1 MRPERWRSETGA
13 VSSDKLSLIQDDTKI
28 RRRSFRRQG
37 EIFFGL
43 DLCEQRKSGE
53 NMKLNG
59 RVALV
64 TGGAGGIGG
73 AVARSLANAGVG
85 GVAVNYRKS
94 AKDAENLALEIAG
107 RGVKAIAIQADVQSD
122 AQVRA
127 MVAKI
132 GAEFGRLDILV
143 NNAGVTHWVKVSD
156 LEALTDAI
164 WDEILDV
171 NVKGAFRC
179 ARAAAKLLQDHQGMI
194 VNVSSISGVLSP
206 STMSSLAYGTAKA
219 ALIHL
224 TKGLAIALAPKVRV
238 NCVAPAFTDTPWM
251 SGHYGA
257 DYQQV
262 IAQASAGY
270 PLQRIAT
277 PDEVAGAIL
286 GLIAGCDF
294 VTGQTLIVDGGLS
307 LS

>member
-1 MRPERWRSETGA
+1 MRREFFREQ
-13 VSSDKLSLIQDDTKI
+13 DK
-28 RRRSFRRQG
+28 R
-37 EIFFGL
+37 
-43 DLCEQRKSGE
+43 GE
-53 NMKLNG
+53 NMELNG

-73 AVARSLANAGVG
+73 AVVRRLAKAGISA
-85 GVAVNYRKS
+85 VAVNYRRS
-94 AKDAENLALEIAG
+94 AKEAEALALEIERA
-107 RGVKAIAIQADVQSD
+107 GVKAMAVQADVQND
-122 AQVRA
+122 GQVRA
-127 MVAKI
+127 MIDKI
-132 GAEFGRLDILV
+132 GAQFGRLDILL
-143 NNAGVTHWVKVSD
+143 NNAGVTQWVKVSD
-156 LEALTDAI
+156 LEGLTDAI

-179 ARAAAKLLQDHQGMI
+179 ARAAAKLLEANSGMI

-224 TKGLAIALAPKVRV
+224 TKGLAVALAPKIRV

-251 SGHYGA
+251 SEHYGEKYA
-257 DYQQV
+257 QV
-262 IAQASAGY
+262 IEQASAGY
-270 PLQRIAT
+270 PLQRIAS

-286 GLIAGCDF
+286 GLITGGDF

>member
-1 MRPERWRSETGA
+1 MEL
-13 VSSDKLSLIQDDTKI
+13 K
-28 RRRSFRRQG
+28 
-37 EIFFGL
+37 
-43 DLCEQRKSGE
+43 
-53 NMKLNG
+53 G
-59 RVALV
+59 RVALI

-73 AVARSLANAGVG
+73 AVVRTLAKNGVG
-85 GVAVNYRKS
+85 GIAINYSKS
-94 AKDAENLALEIAG
+94 NKDAEALATEVERA
-107 RGVKAIAIQADVQSD
+107 GVKAMAIQADVQKD
-122 AQVRA
+122 DQVRA

-156 LEALTDAI
+156 LEGLTDAI

-179 ARAAAKLLQDHQGMI
+179 ARAATKLLEANQGMI
-194 VNVSSISGVLSP
+194 VNISSISGVLSP
-206 STMSSLAYGTAKA
+206 STMSSLAYGTSKA

-224 TKGLAIALAPKVRV
+224 TKGLAIALAPKIRV

-251 SGHYGA
+251 SGHYGEN
-257 DYQQV
+257 YQQV

-286 GLIAGCDF
+286 GLITGGDF

>member
-1 MRPERWRSETGA
+1 M
-13 VSSDKLSLIQDDTKI
+13 
-28 RRRSFRRQG
+28 
-37 EIFFGL
+37 
-43 DLCEQRKSGE
+43 DLQ
-53 NMKLNG
+53 G

-73 AVARSLANAGVG
+73 ALVRTLTKAGISAVAINFRKSSKEAEDLAGEVERAGVRAL
-85 GVAVNYRKS
+85 AV
-94 AKDAENLALEIAG
+94 
-107 RGVKAIAIQADVQSD
+107 QANVQSD
-122 AQVRA
+122 NQVRA

-132 GAEFGRLDILV
+132 NHQFGRLDILV
-143 NNAGVTHWVKVSD
+143 NNAGITHWVKISD
-156 LEALTDAI
+156 LEALTDEI

-179 ARAAAKLLQDHQGMI
+179 ARAAAKSLEANQGMI
-194 VNVSSISGVLSP
+194 INVSSISGVLSP

-224 TKGLAIALAPKVRV
+224 TKGLAVALAPKVRV

-257 DYQQV
+257 NYQQV
-262 IAQASAGY
+262 IAQSSMGY

-277 PDEVAGAIL
+277 PDEVAAAIL
-286 GLIAGCDF
+286 GLITGGDF